1 MDKLEEFK
9 DWWLAN
15 RVINTPVNDSLN
27 FVADTHGVVLF
38 RHNEFQVELFAVKP
52 NSEIKPHIH
61 PNVDSFE
68 VFISGDINFMCNDE
82 WFEQNIIGSTIRVK
96 PNSFHGGLFGEKG
109 GCFLSIQRW
118 LNEVKPTFVGNDWAD
133 KESKSSYKDSAT

>member
-1 MDKLEEFK
+1 MDDLEQFK

-15 RVINTPVNDSLN
+15 RIINTPINDALN

-38 RHNEFQVELFAVKP
+38 RQNEYQVELFAVKP

-82 WFEQNIIGSTIRVK
+82 WFDKNIIGSTIRVK

-133 KESKSSYKDSAT
+133 KESKLSYKDSAV

>member
-1 MDKLEEFK
+1 MDELEQFK

-15 RVINTPVNDSLN
+15 RIINTPVDDALN

-68 VFISGDINFMCNDE
+68 VFVSGDINFMCNDE
-82 WFEQNIIGSTIRVK
+82 WFDQNIIGSTIRVK

-133 KESKSSYKDSAT
+133 KESKSSYKDSAV